1 MEKTMQKLDAA
12 SPQAMSTDFT
22 ADNVARLKALFP
34 ELVTEGPDGASVD
47 VDVLK
52 ALVGERTVGDADE
65 RYGFHWHGK
74 RSARQ
79 AALTPSTGTLR
90 PCPDDSVAWDDTRH
104 LVIEGDNLDVMKLLH
119 KSYAGKVKLVY
130 IDPPYNTGSDFVYPD
145 DFSDSIRHYLAMTG
159 QTQGG
164 MKRSTN

>member
-1 MEKTMQKLDAA
+1 MQKLDAA

-52 ALVGERTVGDADE
+52 ALVGDRTVGDADE

-74 RSARQ
+74 RSARYRAHAVDRHA
-79 AALTPSTGTLR
+79 AALPRRQRRGT
-90 PCPDDSVAWDDTRH
+90 TRA
-104 LVIEGDNLDVMKLLH
+104 I
-119 KSYAGKVKLVY
+119 S
-130 IDPPYNTGSDFVYPD
+130 
-145 DFSDSIRHYLAMTG
+145 
-159 QTQGG
+159 
-164 MKRSTN
+164 